1 MDFSKRAD
9 ANSTVEPPKPLVVE
23 PSGVFDGND
32 GKWSTFYI
40 NIGDSD
46 GEGQGRNF
54 KVLVSTSSPIT
65 MVPGQSEWCD
75 EDCAKKRG
83 IQVFN
88 GEQPRGYNKEDSST
102 WTDADVYTVPKPHWW
117 NRGELNGSLGTD
129 NVGMGETSKESIIL
143 AKQLV
148 MTYTF
153 KDYYLGFFGLAAGT
167 VSTGSSETPPFLYN
181 LAQGAYEIP
190 SVSYGHTAGASYRK
204 YILSYHLRLCDPLK
218 STGTRHSLSQFWGTT
233 SWSAK
238 SSRRGLSTYHLKLD
252 SRNVLLSRRIL

>member
-40 NIGDSD
+40 NLGDSD
-46 GEGQGRNF
+46 GTGHGQNF

-65 MVPGQSEWCD
+65 MVPGKSEWCSQ
-75 EDCAKKRG
+75 ECAKERG
-83 IQVFN
+83 VQVFN
-88 GEQPRGYNKEDSST
+88 GEQPRGYDMQSST
-102 WTDADVYTVPKPHWW
+102 WASAGIYTVPKPDWW
-117 NRGELNGSLGTD
+117 NRSDLNGSLGTD
-129 NVGMGETSKESIIL
+129 NVGMGETSKDSIIL

-148 MTYTF
+148 MTYIF

-167 VSTGSSETPPFLYN
+167 VNAGNSETPPFLYN

-204 YILSYHLRLCDPLK
+204 YILSYHPRLCDPSK
-218 STGTRHSLSQFWGTT
+218 STRTRQLLSQLWGTT
-233 SWSAK
+233 SWSAN
-238 SSRRGLSTYHLKLD
+238 SRGVSAGII
-252 SRNVLLSRRIL
+252 SN